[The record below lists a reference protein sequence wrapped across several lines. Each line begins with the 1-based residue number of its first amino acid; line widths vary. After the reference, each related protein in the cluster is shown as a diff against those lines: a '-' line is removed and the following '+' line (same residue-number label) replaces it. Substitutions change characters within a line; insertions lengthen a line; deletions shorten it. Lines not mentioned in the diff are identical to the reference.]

1 MTRPVAG
8 TTSRPELLVLGAG
21 GWHWQRLARAA
32 ERLRL
37 PLRRLGFAALRF
49 DGTARFGLRLGGGEE
64 LPGAVLVR
72 FVPGGS
78 FEQVT
83 RRLGLLHALET
94 LQVPVINSARAIER
108 CVDKSA
114 TSFLLHRAGLPTP
127 PAWTV
132 ERLEEA
138 RAIVEAEAAAG
149 FELVSKPLFG
159 AQGRGLRR
167 LRDPADLPS
176 EEESAGV
183 WYLQRYVPPEGGD
196 RDYRVLVID
205 GEPVAAMAREGRSWI
220 TNVHQGGRPVPVA
233 AEGELGTLAV
243 VATRAVGAFY
253 AGVDL
258 VEERGTGRLLLLE
271 INSQPAWQG
280 LQAVTAFDIAE
291 TLLEAIARK
300 LER

>member
-1 MTRPVAG
+1 MSGAAI
-8 TTSRPELLVLGAG
+8 RPELLVLGAG
-21 GWHWQRLARAA
+21 GWHWQQLARAA

-37 PLRRLGFAALRF
+37 PLRRLGFAALHF

-83 RRLGLLHALET
+83 RRLGLLHALQT
-94 LQVPVINSARAIER
+94 LGVPVINSAGAIER
-108 CVDKSA
+108 CVDKST

-167 LRDPADLPS
+167 LRDPADLPN

-205 GEPVAAMAREGRSWI
+205 GEPVAAMAREGRGWI

-233 AEGELGTLAV
+233 PEGELGTLAV
-243 VATRAVGAFY
+243 AATRAVGAFY

-271 INSQPAWQG
+271 VNSQPAWQG
-280 LQAVTAFDIAE
+280 LQAVTAFDLAE
-291 TLLEAIARK
+291 ALLEAIARK